1 MAVPPS
7 QSSSHKLQKKIRL
20 GDLLVE
26 NKLISEEQLLQA
38 LAEQKRSGRKLGRVL
53 IENGFVQEHDLLN
66 LLATQLDLP
75 YIDLSRFPYKAEMAK
90 LIPETLARRYRV
102 LALQDKGDEILVG
115 MADPTNI
122 FAYDELV
129 RIIKRPIAL
138 AVVQER
144 ELLQGIDKIYQH
156 GQEIQSLASEM
167 VDDIGENVFD
177 IQQLNRSVGK
187 TEAPA
192 VKLIETIFQDAINQK
207 ASDIHI
213 EPDENVLR
221 IRRRIDGVL
230 YEQVM
235 DEYRIASALVSRLK
249 LMAGLDISEKRLPQD
264 GRFDLKIRDKSV
276 DVRVATMPT
285 TSGESVVMRLLDHS
299 QGMLDI
305 NSIGFEPKLL
315 THIQRELQR
324 PHGII
329 LVTGPTGSGKTT
341 TLYAML
347 NELNQAEKKII
358 TVEDPVEYQLPRI
371 NQVQTN
377 SKIGLGFSTV
387 LRSALRADP
396 DIIFVGEIRDKETAE
411 IALRAAMT
419 GHLVLSSLHTNDAIS
434 TAVRLI
440 DMGVEPFLVASA
452 VNAIIAQRLVRR
464 ICDSCRSPL
473 KPDVGQQAWLDT
485 VLTDETKPGDY
496 FTGSGS
502 PSCNDTG
509 YQGRGAIHEM
519 LQFDDAL
526 AHLVRSADFAGF
538 KHTALFQSSFV
549 PLAQSGL
556 MLAQQGKTS
565 LAEVIRV
572 SGWVD

>member
-1 MAVPPS
+1 MPLPPA
-7 QSSSHKLQKKIRL
+7 QHLPRKIRL

-26 NKLISEEQLLQA
+26 NKLISEEQLQQA
-38 LAEQKRSGRKLGRVL
+38 LEEQKRSGRKLGRVL
-53 IENGFVQEHDLLN
+53 IENGFVQEDDLLN
-66 LLATQLDLP
+66 LLSTQLDVP
-75 YIDLSRFPYKAEMAK
+75 YIDLSRFPLRAEMAK
-90 LIPETLARRYRV
+90 LIPETQARRYRV
-102 LALQDKGDEILVG
+102 IALQDKGEEVMVG

-122 FAYDELV
+122 FAYDEIV
-129 RIIKRPIAL
+129 RIIKRPVSL
-138 AVVQER
+138 AVVKER
-144 ELLQGIDKIYQH
+144 DLLQGIDKIYQH
-156 GQEIQSLASEM
+156 GHEIQSLATEM

-177 IQQLNRSVGK
+177 IAQLNRAVGK
-187 TEAPA
+187 TDAPV

-213 EPDENVLR
+213 EPDANVLR

-235 DEYRIASALVSRLK
+235 DEYRIAPALVSRLK

-264 GRFDLKIRDKSV
+264 GRFDLKVRDKSI
-276 DVRVATMPT
+276 DVRLATMPT
-285 TSGESVVMRLLDHS
+285 TSGESVVMRLLDHYH
-299 QGMLDI
+299 GTLALD
-305 NSIGFEPKLL
+305 SVGFAPLLL
-315 THIQRELQR
+315 TRIKRELHR

-377 SKIGLGFSTV
+377 AKIGLTFAKV

-419 GHLVLSSLHTNDAIS
+419 GHLVLSSLHTNDAIN
-434 TAVRLI
+434 TALRLVDI
-440 DMGVEPFLVASA
+440 GIEPYLVASA
-452 VNAIIAQRLVRR
+452 VNAIIAQRLLRR
-464 ICDSCRSPL
+464 ICLSCRKPEL
-473 KPDVGQQAWLDT
+473 PDVGQQAWLEALLVTDVITDT
-485 VLTDETKPGDY
+485 YYV
-496 FTGSGS
+496 GSGC
-502 PSCNDTG
+502 PVCNHSG
-509 YQGRGAIHEM
+509 YQGRIAIHEI

-526 AHLVRSADFAGF
+526 AHLVRNADFVGF
-538 KHTALFQSSFV
+538 KTAVLSQPTFV
-549 PLAQSGL
+549 TLAHAGHQLARSG
-556 MLAQQGKTS
+556 QTS
-565 LAEVIRV
+565 LAEVIRI
-572 SGWVD
+572 SGGVV